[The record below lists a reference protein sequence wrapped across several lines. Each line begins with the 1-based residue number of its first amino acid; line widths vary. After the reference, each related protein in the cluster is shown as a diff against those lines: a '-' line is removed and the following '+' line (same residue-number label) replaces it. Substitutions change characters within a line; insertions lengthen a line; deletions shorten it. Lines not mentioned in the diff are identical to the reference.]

1 MFDVLITGG
10 TVVDGSGSPGFRADV
25 GIEGESILTIGDLTA
40 STGRRIIDATGL
52 VVSPG
57 FVDTHTHSE
66 GPLLHDPQ
74 HANGLRQGIT
84 TEIMALDGVS
94 YAPLSRQNYLS
105 YRRYL
110 SGLLGSPPDDLDT
123 SSVAAFRAHYHRK
136 VAINTAYLVPHG
148 AVRLEVLGFRDAP
161 LVGND
166 LERAKR
172 LVKEGIEQGAV
183 GLSTGLSYYPGSWSD
198 TEELF
203 ELCKTVRDA
212 GGVYVTELRKINTDR
227 AFGGGG
233 VVEALETA
241 RRSGV
246 RLHFAHY
253 RTAPDTAG
261 KTEELLE
268 LVDQAKAEGVDCT
281 MDIYPYPVGSSFPVG
296 YLPGHVHEGG
306 TESIMRHLKDPS
318 ERAGLLQYL
327 ESQPFK
333 SLDEMV
339 FTYLPKNSGYEGMSL
354 PEVAGIRGTSM
365 QETLLDLLLEED
377 LEIGYLSA
385 PPRSVALWRQVSR
398 DSMELLARPDYM
410 VCSDITP
417 LGSLPHPRCF
427 GAFPRFLGRLRRQ
440 FGGISLEQMVHRM
453 TARAAERFGLV
464 KRGLVQEGYYAD
476 IVIFDAE
483 QVNDTATYDDPC
495 QYPTGIPYV
504 LVNGQVAVDQE
515 RCTGVLAGQAV
526 P

>member
-1 MFDVLITGG
+1 
-10 TVVDGSGSPGFRADV
+10 
-25 GIEGESILTIGDLTA
+25 
-40 STGRRIIDATGL
+40 
-52 VVSPG
+52 
-57 FVDTHTHSE
+57 
-66 GPLLHDPQ
+66 
-74 HANGLRQGIT
+74 
-84 TEIMALDGVS
+84 
-94 YAPLSRQNYLS
+94 
-105 YRRYL
+105 
-110 SGLLGSPPDDLDT
+110 
-123 SSVAAFRAHYHRK
+123 
-136 VAINTAYLVPHG
+136 
-148 AVRLEVLGFRDAP
+148 
-161 LVGND
+161 
-166 LERAKR
+166 
-172 LVKEGIEQGAV
+172 
-183 GLSTGLSYYPGSWSD
+183 
-198 TEELF
+198 
-203 ELCKTVRDA
+203 
-212 GGVYVTELRKINTDR
+212 
-227 AFGGGG
+227 
-233 VVEALETA
+233 
-241 RRSGV
+241 
-246 RLHFAHY
+246 
-253 RTAPDTAG
+253 
-261 KTEELLE
+261 
-268 LVDQAKAEGVDCT
+268 
-281 MDIYPYPVGSSFPVG
+281 
-296 YLPGHVHEGG
+296 
-306 TESIMRHLKDPS
+306 MRHLKDPS